1 MIDPLLRYRA
11 EFPILETTTYL
22 ISNSLGAMPRAA
34 AAAMQ
39 EYTDVWATRG
49 VRAWADRWWMMAREV
64 GDEIAGLLG
73 AAPGTVSLHQNVTQC
88 EAVVA
93 SCFDF
98 SGSRNKIVYTDLN
111 FPSVMYFW
119 EAQQARGARVHMVR
133 TDDGVHVDTE
143 RLLDAIDEETIL
155 VPISHVIFRSSF
167 IQDVPAI
174 VERAHRVG
182 TRVVLDAFQA
192 LGSVPV
198 DVQALD
204 VDFACGGVL
213 KWLCG
218 GPGTAYLYVR
228 PDLGRTLQP
237 SFTGWTAHADP
248 FAFQIGATRYADP
261 PYRFMNGTPNVPAL
275 YAAQP
280 GLRIVAEVGVAAI
293 REKSRRHTA
302 RLIELADARGW
313 PVNTP
318 RDPDRR
324 GGTVSIEMPHSQD
337 VCARLLERDIL
348 VDWRPKAGVR
358 FSPHFYT
365 KDEELDVAIAAVEE
379 ILEEVS
385 SLKSEV

>member
-1 MIDPLLRYRA
+1 
-11 EFPILETTTYL
+11 
-22 ISNSLGAMPRAA
+22 
-34 AAAMQ
+34 
-39 EYTDVWATRG
+39 
-49 VRAWADRWWMMAREV
+49 
-64 GDEIAGLLG
+64 
-73 AAPGTVSLHQNVTQC
+73 
-88 EAVVA
+88 
-93 SCFDF
+93 
-98 SGSRNKIVYTDLN
+98 
-111 FPSVMYFW
+111 
-119 EAQQARGARVHMVR
+119 
-133 TDDGVHVDTE
+133 
-143 RLLDAIDEETIL
+143 
-155 VPISHVIFRSSF
+155 
-167 IQDVPAI
+167 
-174 VERAHRVG
+174 
-182 TRVVLDAFQA
+182 
-192 LGSVPV
+192 
-198 DVQALD
+198 
-204 VDFACGGVL
+204 
-213 KWLCG
+213 
-218 GPGTAYLYVR
+218 LYVW

-237 SFTGWTAHADP
+237 SFTGWTSHADP

-280 GLRIVAEVGVAAI
+280 GLRIVAEVGVPAI

-365 KDEELDVAIAAVEE
+365 NDEELDVAIAAVEE